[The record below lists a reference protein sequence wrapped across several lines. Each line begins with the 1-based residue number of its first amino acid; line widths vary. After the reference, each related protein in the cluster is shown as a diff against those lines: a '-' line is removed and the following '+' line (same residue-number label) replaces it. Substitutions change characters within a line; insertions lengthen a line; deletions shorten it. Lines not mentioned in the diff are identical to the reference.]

1 MVRMPPCHGGGRGF
15 ESRPVREASEIS
27 GAFFLYPFTVR
38 AMEHFVYIICSEV
51 DGTYYKGY
59 TMDPGARLEAHN
71 RGESQFTRGKLP
83 WRLVYVQSIGSKK
96 EALIRERVLKKY
108 SRNQIEELIKSG
120 SNELKLNEG

>member
-1 MVRMPPCHGGGRGF
+1 
-15 ESRPVREASEIS
+15 
-27 GAFFLYPFTVR
+27 
-38 AMEHFVYIICSEV
+38 MEHFVYIICSEV
-51 DGTYYKGY
+51 DGTFYKGY

-120 SNELKLNEG
+120 SNEFKLNEG